1 MRRGQVRRG
10 HTAPENSRSFCR
22 LVVGVLSTAFIIELS
37 LERMVALE
45 EAVVE
50 RTWIFW
56 PKKRT
61 GSSVNRMGT
70 PLRWS

>member
-1 MRRGQVRRG
+1 M
-10 HTAPENSRSFCR
+10 
-22 LVVGVLSTAFIIELS
+22 VVGVLSTAFIIELS
-37 LERMVALE
+37 LERIVSLE

-61 GSSVNRMGT
+61 GSSVNGMGT
-70 PLRWS
+70 LLKWS